1 MRPQDILRLVESV
14 LTLSPSTSDDSPRQS
29 VRHLFSFGNSYTTTS
44 FNASS
49 IQPSPE
55 NPMGNPPLGTVHDPI
70 RSLERH
76 DNIDP
81 TGSGTAA
88 DSINWVGYLAT
99 VYNDTTV
106 LSYNHAV
113 YGATVNNT
121 VVPGVPHD
129 LAYQVSRVF
138 EPHYCLPVGSEA
150 KSGERWTPEAA
161 LFTVWIGINDI
172 YSLSQRTAP
181 FKDMSSILRSYFN
194 LVDRLHD
201 CGARNFLIF
210 NVPPCDRSPKILTL
224 EPSDIRL
231 YSAVTEEFNRQ
242 LLDAVEQ
249 WQLANPDSAMTTY
262 DAWSFF
268 TQILDSPQGYG
279 FVDGMCIG
287 ARKGCVWWDDFH
299 PVSALHR
306 LLAADIGRFLG
317 WLDE

>member
-1 MRPQDILRLVESV
+1 MRLQHILRLVQSV
-14 LTLSPSTSDDSPRQS
+14 LTLSPSSSDDGLRQNI
-29 VRHLFSFGNSYTTTS
+29 RYLFSFGDSYTTTS

-49 IQPSPE
+49 TQPSPE
-55 NPMGNPPLGTVHDPI
+55 NPMGNPPL
-70 RSLERH
+70 
-76 DNIDP
+76 
-81 TGSGTAA
+81 GSGTAA

-121 VVPGVPHD
+121 LVPGVPRD

-138 EPHYCLPVGSEA
+138 EPHYCLPAGPETEA
-150 KSGERWTPEAA
+150 ETGERWTPEAA

-172 YSLSQRTAP
+172 YYLSQRTAP
-181 FKDMSSILRSYFN
+181 FKDIPSILQSYFD

-201 CGARNFLIF
+201 CGARDFLIF
-210 NVPPCDRSPKILTL
+210 NVPPCDRSPKILAL
-224 EPSDIRL
+224 KPSDIRL
-231 YSAVTEEFNRQ
+231 YRAVIKEFNRH
-242 LLDAVEQ
+242 LLNAVEQ
-249 WQLANPDSAMTTY
+249 WQLANPDSTMATY

-279 FVDGMCIG
+279 FVDSKCIG
-287 ARKGCVWWDDFH
+287 ARKRCVWWDDFH

-306 LLAADIGRFLG
+306 LLAADIGKFLG
-317 WLDE
+317 WRDE